1 MRAIS
6 IAVAA
11 LLLCNG
17 ALAAKLTVD
26 HGNIARDGKRLTNS
40 GHDSEPLASPDGH
53 IVVFLRA
60 TGKPAVQDCSATG
73 DQAKP
78 VELWSVNSDGSN
90 ARPLLQI
97 HGGTDIRTV
106 VCDFT
111 DKQFNSTGTL
121 LYFATPAWATSGAIH
136 VLDMRSGREHLF
148 VDGDGLHVLAACRDP
163 KYRDD
168 IVISQHRYF
177 VFSGSFD
184 WSWLYTPAARE
195 VGPLGDGDIAAAIAD
210 ACN

>member
-1 MRAIS
+1 MRVI
-6 IAVAA
+6 A
-11 LLLCNG
+11 LLVATLIIWSG
-17 ALAAKLTVD
+17 AHAAKLTVD
-26 HGNIARDGKRLTNS
+26 RGNIVRNGQRLTNS
-40 GHDSEPLASPDGH
+40 GHDSEPVASPDGSV
-53 IVVFLRA
+53 VVFLRA
-60 TGKPAVQDCSATG
+60 TGKPALQDCSAGG

-78 VELWSVNSDGSN
+78 VALWSVNSDGSN
-90 ARPLLQI
+90 AHPLLQI
-97 HGGTDIRTV
+97 HGGQDIRTV
-106 VCDFT
+106 VCAFA
-111 DKQFNSTGTL
+111 DKQFNSNGTL
-121 LYFATPAWATSGAIH
+121 LYFSTPAWATSGAIH
-136 VLDMRSGREHLF
+136 VLDMRSGQEHLF